1 MELTGK
7 QKLMEKL
14 DDCLIGHAEGLCAWG
29 TPSIAALYHFQ
40 ELAELHCYLKTAHT
54 FTAAEVE
61 ALLRFDDPL
70 EVAAACWEENPHEYS
85 FPICEL
91 LEELHA
97 YEKFPLAQ
105 ADPPPEKISVR
116 DRLRTAMQEA
126 RRSRQPRKD
135 IHTAAK
141 AAEHDI
147 GSESNGSFPH

>member
-1 MELTGK
+1 MERIGK

-14 DDCLIGHAEGLCAWG
+14 DDCLVDHAEGLCAWG
-29 TPSIAALYHFQ
+29 TPSIATLYHFQ

-70 EVAAACWEENPHEYS
+70 EAAAACWEENSHEYS

-97 YEKFPLAQ
+97 YEKFPLAK
-105 ADPPPEKISVR
+105 ADPPPQKVSVR
-116 DRLRTAMQEA
+116 DLLRTAMQEA
-126 RRSRQPRKD
+126 HHQPPAKEGHTHGGESR
-135 IHTAAK
+135 
-141 AAEHDI
+141 
-147 GSESNGSFPH
+147 

>member
-1 MELTGK
+1 MERIGK

-14 DDCLIGHAEGLCAWG
+14 DDCLVDHAEGLCAWG
-29 TPSIAALYHFQ
+29 TPSIATLYHFQ

-91 LEELHA
+91 LEHIKAKEN
-97 YEKFPLAQ
+97 FPLAEEQ
-105 ADPPPEKISVR
+105 LPEKLPVR
-116 DRLRTAMQEA
+116 DQSMLAIKRVCRSSSKGHGSRTDGT
-126 RRSRQPRKD
+126 R
-135 IHTAAK
+135 
-141 AAEHDI
+141 
-147 GSESNGSFPH
+147 

>member
-61 ALLRFDDPL
+61 ALLRLDDPL
-70 EVAAACWEENPHEYS
+70 EENPHEYS

-105 ADPPPEKISVR
+105 ADPPPEKVSVR

-126 RRSRQPRKD
+126 RRQPPAKEGHTHGGESR
-135 IHTAAK
+135 
-141 AAEHDI
+141 
-147 GSESNGSFPH
+147 